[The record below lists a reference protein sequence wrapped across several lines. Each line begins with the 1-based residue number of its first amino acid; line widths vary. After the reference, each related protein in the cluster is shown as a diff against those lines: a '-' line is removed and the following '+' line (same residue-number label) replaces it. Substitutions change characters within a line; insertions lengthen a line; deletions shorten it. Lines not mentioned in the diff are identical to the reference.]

1 MYVYHNNKRVK
12 VKKLDDGTF
21 SLDLSNKKISQI
33 TDIQGLIGIEN
44 LTVLKLDR
52 NHIQEII
59 GLETLQD
66 LRSLSLANNQIR
78 EIKNLDTLY
87 NLKKLDLSH
96 NMINELKGLDHLKNL
111 EVLSLWN
118 NQITEIKGLSK
129 LENLRTISLS
139 SNPVHDWVRN
149 TFGSYRNLA
158 RDLVIY
164 NKKLE
169 GEIVFNQEEFNQ
181 FLLKQRREI
190 EEALRKSDF
199 SGVMAAVAEV
209 FYVARTE
216 DRTLF
221 YDFIGKILRDYPEI
235 QKNPR
240 FKDQYNLRLNMLLT
254 KNQRYEMDHYILDNF
269 YSPKPVK
276 ISSGIHFCPNCGTK
290 LEEDWK
296 ACPNCGTKLKE
307 ESSLGSSTGYLE
319 PPQAA
324 PPEILRTF
332 QPQSSTSSSGFG
344 IAAIILGLIGCCC
357 TWCAG
362 VLAIIL
368 AIIGLSEDEDKTTST
383 IGLIIGICG
392 VCGGIFQIFWLTS
405 LLSI

>member
-1 MYVYHNNKRVK
+1 MYVYHNNKK
-12 VKKLDDGTF
+12 IKAKKLDDGSF
-21 SLDLSNKKISQI
+21 SLDLSNKNVYYI
-33 TDIQGLIGIEN
+33 TDIQGLMGIEN

-52 NHIQEII
+52 NHIQEIT
-59 GLETLQD
+59 GLETLQH
-66 LRSLSLANNQIR
+66 LRTLSLAYNEIR
-78 EIKNLDTLY
+78 EIKSLDTLY

-96 NMINELKGLDHLKNL
+96 NLVG
-111 EVLSLWN
+111 
-118 NQITEIKGLSK
+118 EIKGLDSLK
-129 LENLRTISLS
+129 NLVELNLWSNSIAEIKGLDQLDNLNTISLTG
-139 SNPVHDWVRN
+139 NPVHKWVRN
-149 TFGSYRNLA
+149 TFGSYRHLA

-164 NKKLE
+164 CKKLE
-169 GEIVFNQEEFNQ
+169 GEIVFNQDEFDQ
-181 FLLKQRREI
+181 FLLTQRKEI
-190 EEALRKSDF
+190 DDALKNNNFSDAM
-199 SGVMAAVAEV
+199 SAIAEV

-221 YDFIGKILRDYPEI
+221 YDFVGKFLRDYPEI

-240 FKDQYNLRLNMLLT
+240 FQDQYNIRLNMILT
-254 KNQRYEMDHYILDNF
+254 KDQRYEMDHYLLDNF

-307 ESSLGSSTGYLE
+307 EPQISPSVGYLE
-319 PPQAA
+319 PAQAA
-324 PPEILRTF
+324 PPDILKTF
-332 QPQSSTSSSGFG
+332 QPKSSTSGGFG

-368 AIIGLSEDEDKTTST
+368 AFIGLSEDEDKTLST

-392 VCGGIFQIFWLTS
+392 TCGGIFQLIWLSS
-405 LLSI
+405 LLSL